1 MSQRKRSISFD
12 QAAEYY
18 DRTRGL
24 PPEAAAA
31 VTALLRAELEGRGP
45 CLEIGIGTGRI
56 ALPLAMAGIEI
67 HGVDISAPMLARLR
81 QKALAAG
88 VEVRTQ
94 VGDATALPYKDDVFD
109 AGIECRV
116 FHLIDDWPQAARE
129 LVRVV
134 LPGGVVLVE
143 TGDSLGLRARYEKRI
158 GEIVG
163 PERLGGRIV
172 PTAEIDALMA
182 SLGAGIRPLQPIRY
196 QRSRSVRQTLDAI
209 ASNQWAMTWSIA
221 EALPDVVAQLSDEA
235 AAERQDLDAPVSET
249 VEIAWRAYDLP

>member
-1 MSQRKRSISFD
+1 MSQPKGSISFD
-12 QAAEYY
+12 QAAGYY

-24 PPEAAAA
+24 PPGAAAA
-31 VTALLRAELEGRGP
+31 VEALLRAELDGRGP

-56 ALPLAMAGIEI
+56 ALPLAIAGIEI
-67 HGVDISAPMLARLR
+67 HGVDISEPMLARLQ
-81 QKALAAG
+81 QKAAAAG
-88 VEVRTQ
+88 VEVRVQ
-94 VGDATALPYKDDVFD
+94 VGDATALPYEDDAFA

-134 LPGGVVLVE
+134 RPGGVVLVE

-172 PTAEIDALMA
+172 PTADVDTLMET
-182 SLGAGIRPLQPIRY
+182 LGATIRPLRPIRY

-209 ASNQWAMTWSIA
+209 ASNEWAMTWSIA

-235 AAERQDLDAPVSET
+235 ATQQQDLDAPVSET
-249 VEIAWRAYDLP
+249 VEIAWRAYDLR